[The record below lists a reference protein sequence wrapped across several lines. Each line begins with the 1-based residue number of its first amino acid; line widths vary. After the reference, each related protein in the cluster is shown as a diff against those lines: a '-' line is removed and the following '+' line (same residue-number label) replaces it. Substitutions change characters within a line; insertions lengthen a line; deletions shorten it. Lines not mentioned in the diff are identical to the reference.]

1 MNRQTPARQKRAAAT
16 FLPGLLQN
24 PQTQFRLPDSA
35 LAKPSRQVVQADV
48 PDMQYPIA
56 GAIAMAPQEPRR
68 DTPKI
73 TLFAWNIVA
82 KETG

>member
-1 MNRQTPARQKRAAAT
+1 
-16 FLPGLLQN
+16 
-24 PQTQFRLPDSA
+24 
-35 LAKPSRQVVQADV
+35 
-48 PDMQYPIA
+48 MQYPIA